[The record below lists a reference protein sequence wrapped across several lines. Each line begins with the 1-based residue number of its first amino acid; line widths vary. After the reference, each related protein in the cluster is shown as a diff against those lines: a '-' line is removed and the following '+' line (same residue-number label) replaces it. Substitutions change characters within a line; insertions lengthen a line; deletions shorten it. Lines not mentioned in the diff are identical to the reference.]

1 MSSERL
7 CSRHRVRTQP
17 PGVVLVLLGLVF
29 MLTGCGYQFRVQ
41 GTGPTIQAE
50 EASPTPKG
58 PIPRLVIHNFKNEA
72 YEPNLELKYTEYTK
86 DEFEAGS
93 GALVVNRGE
102 PSDLVLSG
110 EILSIAMPAL
120 SFTRQTTLESRVTV
134 TVQAVI
140 KDARTNQI
148 VWKQTATAS
157 GEYFITDNLQFNR
170 VLQTRA
176 LEQAGKLIAQD
187 LATRFLADRIS
198 GRFPPSRGK
207 ATPTS
212 STSSKPSD
220 PASEATEPT
229 GSGIE
234 AQP

>member
-1 MSSERL
+1 ML
-7 CSRHRVRTQP
+7 P
-17 PGVVLVLLGLVF
+17 LVLLLV
-29 MLTGCGYQFRVQ
+29 LTGCGYQFRVQ
-41 GTGPTIQAE
+41 GQGPTIQAE
-50 EASPTPKG
+50 ETTPSPKG
-58 PIPRLVIHNFKNEA
+58 PVPRLVIRNFTNKA
-72 YEPNLELKYTEYTK
+72 YEPNLEIKYTEYTK

-140 KDARTNQI
+140 KDARTNRI

-198 GRFPPSRGK
+198 GRFPPSR
-207 ATPTS
+207 ASARPTS
-212 STSSKPSD
+212 STSSKSSD
-220 PASEATEPT
+220 PAKAPTEPA
-229 GSGIE
+229 GSGTE
-234 AQP
+234 SHP